1 MTEDKKDET
10 QKIPRFDFVERLRG
24 KEDFMKDFNAYKNK
38 VNGGIDFLEKLE
50 NKYIG
55 NNKKVNQLI
64 EVLEMKD
71 NPVAMLL
78 ADEGEGKTTTVKHL
92 MDLVNYQRVTGGLNM
107 ERYYVIIKISVSHL
121 AGLGLDN
128 IQGVMEELLGE
139 VKTLE
144 DKARMVLAEDNLRF
158 CLFFDEAHKIVRI
171 FGTQDKR
178 GGDLLKESLTPAKVR
193 VITATTRDEYDKTFA
208 SDLPLDNR
216 FEIVELDRVK
226 EENLVTILKSD

>member
-1 MTEDKKDET
+1 MKPKKY
-10 QKIPRFDFVERLRG
+10 PCFDFVERLRE

-107 ERYYVIIKISVSHL
+107 ERYYVIIKNICISLSWS
-121 AGLGLDN
+121 GL
-128 IQGVMEELLGE
+128 
-139 VKTLE
+139 
-144 DKARMVLAEDNLRF
+144 R
-158 CLFFDEAHKIVRI
+158 
-171 FGTQDKR
+171 
-178 GGDLLKESLTPAKVR
+178 
-193 VITATTRDEYDKTFA
+193 
-208 SDLPLDNR
+208 
-216 FEIVELDRVK
+216 
-226 EENLVTILKSD
+226 

>member
-107 ERYYVIIKISVSHL
+107 ERYYVIIKISVW
-121 AGLGLDN
+121 A
-128 IQGVMEELLGE
+128 
-139 VKTLE
+139 
-144 DKARMVLAEDNLRF
+144 
-158 CLFFDEAHKIVRI
+158 
-171 FGTQDKR
+171 
-178 GGDLLKESLTPAKVR
+178 
-193 VITATTRDEYDKTFA
+193 
-208 SDLPLDNR
+208 
-216 FEIVELDRVK
+216 
-226 EENLVTILKSD
+226 